1 MKPFVTPLEI
11 AQTSEDRA
19 LQVREESMEAAKR
32 YASKSRSE
40 NTWRGYRSAWECFD
54 TWCQDAHLTA
64 LPATPQT
71 VAMFIAAEADKGRA
85 NATLAH
91 RLAAIRVVHLGAGHA
106 SPHNTLTVLEVLQG
120 IRRARRDR
128 PRFRRQPAEPAIDTQ
143 LQAMIDTLGTDSIRD
158 LRDRALLLYGFATAL
173 RGSELVRLQVADIEA
188 REKGD
193 VVTIGFSKGDQAGE
207 GQTVAALAVPGSP
220 FCPVAALR
228 VWLQAAGI
236 TDGPLFRRISTR
248 GAVGDAALNDKTVVR
263 LIKRTARAAGFN
275 EKRYSGHSLR
285 RGFLTSAAM
294 NRADVLKMVAQ
305 SRHANINTILA
316 YVDNQ
321 QLFDNHA
328 GQQLLQPTVVSEE
341 GGASAQ
347 ADGECGTGPTTV

>member
-1 MKPFVTPLEI
+1 MI
-11 AQTSEDRA
+11 A
-19 LQVREESMEAAKR
+19 
-32 YASKSRSE
+32 
-40 NTWRGYRSAWECFD
+40 WRGYRSAWERFD
-54 TWCQDAHLTA
+54 TWCQEAHLNA

-71 VAMFIAAEADKGRA
+71 VAMFIAAEADKGWA
-85 NATLAH
+85 NATLEH

-106 SPHNTLTVLEVLQG
+106 SPHNTLAVLEVLQG
-120 IRRARRDR
+120 IRRTRRDR

-143 LQAMIDTLGTDSIRD
+143 LQAMVETLGTESLRD

-173 RGSELVRLQVADIEA
+173 RGSELVHLQVADIEA

-220 FCPVAALR
+220 YCPVTALR

-236 TDGPLFRRISTR
+236 TDGPLFRRISSR
-248 GAVGDAALNDKTVVR
+248 GAVGDAALSDKTVVR
-263 LIKRTARAAGFN
+263 LIKRTAKAAGLN

-328 GQQLLQPTVVSEE
+328 GQRLLQPTVVSED
-341 GGASAQ
+341 GGAPEQ
-347 ADGECGTGPTTV
+347 EDGEREMRPTTVPGAAPRDQ